1 MNVQMVFE
9 LKGKESARTVLSPIE
24 AYKAHLQTSIART
37 QRRLLQFE
45 QKYSVTTP
53 HFLANMTAEDLEGG
67 DMEYVEW
74 AGEAKIMS
82 GLQAEL
88 AELEDVR
95 IDPK

>member
-9 LKGKESARTVLSPIE
+9 LKGKESARTVLSAIE
-24 AYKAHLQTSIART
+24 AYKARLQTSIART

-45 QKYSVTTP
+45 QKYGVTTP
-53 HFLANMTAEDLEGG
+53 DFLANMTAEDLEGG

-74 AGEAKIMS
+74 AGEAQIMS

-88 AELEDVR
+88 TELEDVR
-95 IDPK
+95 YHLH